1 MTWTKLTL
9 NKEVDWDELGRI
21 FDHIYP
27 QYVSAGARLGFLLKL
42 AQMETATKTPAVK
55 FATRL
60 GKLLSRTRVTC
71 NWRFRTQNSVIETR
85 HWCFKDFTIEAPD
98 IVFVPEV
105 DWIFERFGLR
115 ASKKSLWGIPARIG
129 F

>member
-1 MTWTKLTL
+1 MI
-9 NKEVDWDELGRI
+9 ELGRI

-27 QYVSAGARLGFLLKL
+27 HYVSAGARLGFLLKL

-71 NWRFRTQNSVIETR
+71 NRSSEKGELNISGNGTFM
-85 HWCFKDFTIEAPD
+85 
-98 IVFVPEV
+98 
-105 DWIFERFGLR
+105 
-115 ASKKSLWGIPARIG
+115 
-129 F
+129 